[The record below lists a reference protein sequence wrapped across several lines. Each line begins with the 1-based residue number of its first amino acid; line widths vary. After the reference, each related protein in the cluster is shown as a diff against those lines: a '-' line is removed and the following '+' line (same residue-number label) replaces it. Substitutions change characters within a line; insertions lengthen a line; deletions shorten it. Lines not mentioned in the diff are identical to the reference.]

1 MQLPNFQI
9 QTGRSW
15 RDCKIFPWTFLASN
29 ILLRTFPRPD
39 NFHPHL
45 GHQPPGCY
53 SENFKIGATPDPNRS
68 AAVNFVHANSRPLYI
83 VDWRMM
89 IVGGGLFYTM

>member
-45 GHQPPGCY
+45 GHQPPPAVIA
-53 SENFKIGATPDPNRS
+53 KISKLALLLTLTDL
-68 AAVNFVHANSRPLYI
+68 PLSILYTLT
-83 VDWRMM
+83 VDRF
-89 IVGGGLFYTM
+89 IL